1 MPKPP
6 PPLPP
11 AMVLAPPIMVPPR
24 LCARAAG
31 RSRSTRHACATA
43 ATKASSQRHMPACRE
58 YTDPLK
64 TNVDFTTRH
73 DTATD
78 LSHI

>member
-1 MPKPP
+1 MPKTP

-11 AMVLAPPIMVPPR
+11 AKVLAPPIMVPPR

-43 ATKASSQRHMPACRE
+43 ATQASSQRHVPACHE
-58 YTDPLK
+58 YTDPSRPM
-64 TNVDFTTRH
+64 FTSVQGMSQLLT
-73 DTATD
+73 
-78 LSHI
+78 

>member
-1 MPKPP
+1 MPKTP

-11 AMVLAPPIMVPPR
+11 ARVLAPPIMVPPR

-43 ATKASSQRHMPACRE
+43 ATQASSQRHVPACHE
-58 YTDPLK
+58 YTDPFK
-64 TNVDFTTRH
+64 TNVHFSTRH
-73 DTATD
+73 VTAID
-78 LSHI
+78 LSRM